1 VKRATTKIP
10 ATPYFCRRSLHN
22 YDYIQLSGYAFV
34 LLPDSGE
41 GEKHFYVPREVPR
54 FLSFYIQPSVHFLNI
69 QPSIHFLPSFVPSP
83 SREICRTPVESSF
96 LRDRVC
102 NGEVREIMRV
112 DVKIAMR
119 YKVRRT
125 EIISTIRGEKYAS
138 V

>member
-1 VKRATTKIP
+1 M
-10 ATPYFCRRSLHN
+10 CSRRSPA
-22 YDYIQLSGYAFV
+22 SGTLV
-34 LLPDSGE
+34 
-41 GEKHFYVPREVPR
+41 
-54 FLSFYIQPSVHFLNI
+54 
-69 QPSIHFLPSFVPSP
+69 
-83 SREICRTPVESSF
+83 SRAPVESRTPVESSF